1 MPHHAA
7 KDRVEEALDASGLAW
22 RVLQPCAYGTNLDA
36 AVADAVAT
44 GRFAS
49 AWGLDTA
56 QSLVDLGDVAEA
68 AAVLLTE
75 DGLDGGTFEAVGPEP
90 LTAPRIA
97 DLLAGLVGRAITAV
111 DVPPDG
117 AVPPPR
123 RVRRALPPADAR
135 PLPGAR
141 VHREPAR
148 ARGAARTAHPHL
160 RLPPGPPAPGA
171 GDRLARRNGPTTVT
185 CEEDAVDQILA
196 QWGRERPDLDC
207 TPMGIVGRITQLQRE
222 VYLAQRATFAR
233 HGLDAPS
240 FDVLAA
246 LRRAGAPYQLTPTA
260 LMRSALVTSGA
271 ITQRLDRLEEKG
283 LITRERSEADGRA
296 VVVTLSPAGRAALD
310 AALPDHLETER
321 GLLEGLSNEDHE
333 VLAGLLRRLLVA
345 LGRVPDRR

>member
-1 MPHHAA
+1 
-7 KDRVEEALDASGLAW
+7 VSG
-22 RVLQPCAYGTNLDA
+22 
-36 AVADAVAT
+36 
-44 GRFAS
+44 
-49 AWGLDTA
+49 
-56 QSLVDLGDVAEA
+56 
-68 AAVLLTE
+68 
-75 DGLDGGTFEAVGPEP
+75 
-90 LTAPRIA
+90 
-97 DLLAGLVGRAITAV
+97 
-111 DVPPDG
+111 
-117 AVPPPR
+117 
-123 RVRRALPPADAR
+123 
-135 PLPGAR
+135 
-141 VHREPAR
+141 
-148 ARGAARTAHPHL
+148 
-160 RLPPGPPAPGA
+160 
-171 GDRLARRNGPTTVT
+171 
-185 CEEDAVDQILA
+185 EEDAVDQILA

-207 TPMGIVGRITQLQRE
+207 SPMGIIGRITQLQRE

-321 GLLEGLSNEDHE
+321 ALLEGLTEEDHE

-345 LGRVPDRR
+345 LGRVPDRH